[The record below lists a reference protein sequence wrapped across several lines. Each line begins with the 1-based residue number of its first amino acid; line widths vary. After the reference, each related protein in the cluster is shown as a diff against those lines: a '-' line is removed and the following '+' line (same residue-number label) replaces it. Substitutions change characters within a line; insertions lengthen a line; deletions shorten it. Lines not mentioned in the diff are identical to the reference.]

1 MSANKKCPQTDPK
14 PFKEMAPYTGMPNMS
29 VNENNKQS
37 FTEVEVASRGIVRT
51 AKRSSLFLADN

>member
-37 FTEVEVASRGIVRT
+37 FTEVEVASRGYFT
-51 AKRSSLFLADN
+51 ELRSSEVNIHD